1 MAAPSAQWTK
11 RSMSSWLLLYWSVSS
26 RHEEDD
32 FITGNLFTMAGRLF
46 SVEERTFVAVR
57 GFLIEFARPCVFV
70 DIHWR
75 ILNSLNLDL
84 FVISKNVCHVTRRSV
99 MKLSLSYYRREFIRG
114 IIFILILIICIQIL
128 YCITITKIY
137 F

>member
-1 MAAPSAQWTK
+1 M
-11 RSMSSWLLLYWSVSS
+11 SS

-75 ILNSLNLDL
+75 ILKL
-84 FVISKNVCHVTRRSV
+84 FELGLIRISKNVTLYVA
-99 MKLSLSYYRREFIRG
+99 LS
-114 IIFILILIICIQIL
+114 
-128 YCITITKIY
+128 
-137 F
+137 